1 MTNKEI
7 LETLRKEKSYLQEN
21 FGLVSIGLFGS
32 YAKGKETPDSDI
44 DVLVELNEPRFDFLA
59 GLQIHLERK
68 LGKPVEVIRKRMGLS
83 ERFLRRIERSIH
95 YV

>member
-1 MTNKEI
+1 MNNKEI
-7 LETLRKEKSYLQEN
+7 LETLRKEKPYLRKN

-32 YAKGKETPDSDI
+32 YAKSKESTDSDI
-44 DVLVELNEPRFDFLA
+44 DILVELTEPRFDFLA

-68 LGKPVEVIRKRMGLS
+68 LGIPVDLTRKRRGLS
-83 ERFLRRIERSIH
+83 ERFLRRIEKDIH